1 MPRGRRSKKKN
12 RKTLDLQV
20 VSLIIISILLAILIY
35 TKAGYIGETLS
46 PVLGGIMGWI
56 KYIIPVGTFAIAVF
70 LACDEGKENF
80 MKKILQYAVFL
91 LCITTI
97 ITVIQISQGKL
108 SMSEGFEKSVEE
120 AYENGSK
127 NIGGGAVG
135 AICAIALIG
144 LVGKIGTV
152 IIAIGVAIIDSIFL
166 FGIKPAELL
175 KEYVESRNERKQE
188 LKEQRLE
195 QKKLKLAKEII
206 PKEEKKKKEKIMPE
220 NNSDNVSE
228 KLDLAV
234 NATNYLKKYIPN
246 VLHADKRGINVII
259 QHDDAKSIAWN
270 LKKTLTTD
278 KSGFITTCPNYNRI
292 KQKAIAIEIK
302 NLDYSCL
309 EKEYLDK
316 IIEEIEINN
325 LL

>member
-70 LACDEGKENF
+70 LACDEDKENF

-175 KEYVESRNERKQE
+175 KEYVESRN
-188 LKEQRLE
+188 
-195 QKKLKLAKEII
+195 
-206 PKEEKKKKEKIMPE
+206 
-220 NNSDNVSE
+220 
-228 KLDLAV
+228 
-234 NATNYLKKYIPN
+234 
-246 VLHADKRGINVII
+246 
-259 QHDDAKSIAWN
+259 
-270 LKKTLTTD
+270 
-278 KSGFITTCPNYNRI
+278 
-292 KQKAIAIEIK
+292 
-302 NLDYSCL
+302 
-309 EKEYLDK
+309 
-316 IIEEIEINN
+316 
-325 LL
+325 